1 MHLRFRTDPR
11 PAAVH
16 GGESTA
22 DRSETKLKL
31 RRATVMRFWCPECQA
46 GPGQRCV
53 TETGEVRDKL
63 HLDRVEKAERLIS
76 AVLRQHGKLP
86 A

>member
-1 MHLRFRTDPR
+1 
-11 PAAVH
+11 
-16 GGESTA
+16 
-22 DRSETKLKL
+22 
-31 RRATVMRFWCPECQA
+31 MRFWCPECQA

-53 TETGEVRDKL
+53 IAETGEVRDKL
-63 HLDRVEKAERLIS
+63 HRDRVEKAERLIS